1 MPKAEG
7 EALQL
12 EEGGLLLPW
21 GGGAERPANLEGSA
35 QRVGLALLT
44 LARVLE

>member
-12 EEGGLLLPW
+12 EVQGLAPALAA
-21 GGGAERPANLEGSA
+21 GAERPANLEGSA
-35 QRVGLALLT
+35 QRRAAPANT
-44 LARVLE
+44 R

>member
-12 EEGGLLLPW
+12 EVQGLAPAL
-21 GGGAERPANLEGSA
+21 GRQGAERPANLEGSA
-35 QRVGLALLT
+35 QRVGAAPANT
-44 LARVLE
+44 R